1 MELRR
6 YLDII
11 VRRWWIALTAFAV
24 TTGATMFW
32 VLPQP
37 KVYESTGT
45 FVVGPRAVNAEESV
59 RAFDTLIRGE
69 AINATYASIASSDLV
84 RARAEERVDPSIETD
99 GLDVGAEVLTGT
111 NILEI
116 SVRGQDPE
124 AVRELAVAVSEEA
137 VSYVSVS
144 DEGYK
149 LSPLDAP
156 TLTRSPV
163 APNKS
168 LTIAIGVFFGGL
180 LGLGLAFVIEYL
192 VAQLGTSA
200 RGVTADEFGHVAP
213 APSNGHLTRWGSD
226 AESAVAAGT
235 AMEGGAALPDEDAED
250 ETGIHDERSL
260 KVQLMREIDRASHG
274 EGAFSFA
281 LMSVTVEVGSDPTP
295 SRSFGSPIRIARV
308 LRSTLRE
315 EDSLARLDDGR
326 LAVVLRNMPATE
338 AEALMLDWEMVVA
351 SLSGRDNEAR
361 TSVVHVTTGVCGFG
375 DGRFSGDHEAVRIAE
390 MLSDL
395 PNTTSDAPDPS
406 GRTKRAAGLR

>member
-11 VRRWWIALTAFAV
+11 VRRWWIALIAFAV

-37 KVYESTGT
+37 KVYESAGT
-45 FVVGPRAVNAEESV
+45 FVVGPRAGNAEESV

-99 GLDVGAEVLTGT
+99 DLDVSAEVLTGT

-156 TLTRSPV
+156 KLTRSPV
-163 APNKS
+163 GPNKS
-168 LTIAIGVFFGGL
+168 LTIAMGVFFGGL
-180 LGLGLAFVIEYL
+180 LGLGLALVIEYL
-192 VAQLGTSA
+192 AAQLGTSV
-200 RGVTADEFGHVAP
+200 RGVTADEFGYLAP
-213 APSNGHLTRWGSD
+213 APSRAHLTRWGSD
-226 AESAVAAGT
+226 AGSAAGT
-235 AMEGGAALPDEDAED
+235 AKEAVAAPPDEDAED
-250 ETGIHDERSL
+250 ETGIHDEQSL
-260 KVQLMREIDRASHG
+260 KVQLKSEIDRAARG

-295 SRSFGSPIRIARV
+295 SRSLGSPMRISRV

-351 SLSGRDNEAR
+351 SLAGRDNEAR
-361 TSVVHVTTGVCGFG
+361 TSVMHVTTGVCGFG

-390 MLSDL
+390 MLSDF

>member
-37 KVYESTGT
+37 KVYESAGT
-45 FVVGPRAVNAEESV
+45 FVVGPRAVNDEASV
-59 RAFDTLIRGE
+59 RAFDTLSRGE

-84 RARAEERVDPSIETD
+84 RARAEARVDPSIETD
-99 GLDVGAEVLTGT
+99 GLEVSAEVLTGT

-116 SVRGQDPE
+116 SVRGLDPE
-124 AVRELAVAVSEEA
+124 AVRELAVAVSQEA
-137 VSYVSVS
+137 VSYVSAS

-149 LSPLDAP
+149 LSLLDEP
-156 TLTRSPV
+156 RLNRSPV
-163 APNKS
+163 APNKP
-168 LTIAIGVFFGGL
+168 LIIATGVFFGAL

-192 VAQLGTSA
+192 AAQLGNSSRRA
-200 RGVTADEFGHVAP
+200 TADEFRNLALAP
-213 APSNGHLTRWGSD
+213 NAADLGGRGSA
-226 AESAVAAGT
+226 AESMVAAGT
-235 AMEGGAALPDEDAED
+235 ATEAAEALLDQEAEE

-260 KVQLMREIDRASHG
+260 KVELKREIDRASRG

-281 LMSVTVEVGSDPTP
+281 LMSVTVEVGGGPTLP
-295 SRSFGSPIRIARV
+295 RSFGSPMRIARV

-315 EDSLARLDDGR
+315 EDTLARLDDGR
-326 LAVVLRNMPATE
+326 LAVVLRDMPATE

-351 SLSGRDNEAR
+351 SLAGRDNGVRA
-361 TSVVHVTTGVCGFG
+361 SAVHVTTGVCGFEH
-375 DGRFSGDHEAVRIAE
+375 GRFSGDHDVVRIAE

-395 PNTTSDAPDPS
+395 PDTTSDVREPS
-406 GRTKRAAGLR
+406 SRTERAAGLR